1 MSPRS
6 DFLQNPDS
14 TLYAASQQSAHRALD
29 VVGCSGPLQTLFH
42 LLSCTLLELVNHESE
57 RPRIWYYLKCDEETL
72 CAFMVQ
78 KDLTSSDM
86 ELFALQKTQNTLHE

>member
-1 MSPRS
+1 MWSVVRVHS
-6 DFLQNPDS
+6 KHCFI
-14 TLYAASQQSAHRALD
+14 YFHAH
-29 VVGCSGPLQTLFH
+29 
-42 LLSCTLLELVNHESE
+42 LELVNHESE
-57 RPRIWYYLKCDEETL
+57 HPRIWYYLKCDEETL